1 MVRAAG
7 KSTEICNQP
16 IVHLFWL
23 GLNRSTDVRLALY
36 LPITGHCAI
45 ICPAPVTIS
54 VKTVER
60 VFIMPRRVTVKVP
73 ATSANLGP
81 GFDSIGIALDL
92 HNTVSIEASDEFGVT
107 LSGEGEDVL
116 SQGQDNLVYQG
127 VLAIYEKLGE
137 RVPPLK
143 LSCIN
148 WVPLARGLGS
158 SSAALVAG
166 LVAGN
171 ELLDHPLSTH
181 AILQIATKIEGHPDN
196 VTPALFGGLQVA
208 VMNDGIVEHISVPL
222 AADLGIVVFVP
233 HFPMMTDQARDI
245 LPARVSRADA
255 IFNISRASLLIA
267 AMATGSIGQLRVAM
281 QDVLHQPYRRK
292 LFPAME
298 EIIDAAISAG
308 AAGAALSGSGS
319 SILAFALGCEE
330 RVAEA
335 MMRVGDRS
343 RVDGRTIITKVCYSG
358 AQIIERG

>member
-1 MVRAAG
+1 MDRMDGPAP
-7 KSTEICNQP
+7 SI
-16 IVHLFWL
+16 LFL
-23 GLNRSTDVRLALY
+23 PSSSRHRVSVSLNLALRLD
-36 LPITGHCAI
+36 LPSISLCAI
-45 ICPAPVTIS
+45 ICRASLATLLS
-54 VKTVER
+54 LAELYLT
-60 VFIMPRRVTVKVP
+60 MPRRVTVRVP

-127 VLAIYEKLGE
+127 VLAVYEKLE
-137 RVPPLK
+137 KRVPPLK
-143 LSCIN
+143 LSCMN

-171 ELLDHPLSTH
+171 ELLGHPLSSQML
-181 AILQIATKIEGHPDN
+181 LQIATKMEGHPDN

-208 VMNDGIVEHISVPL
+208 VMNDGIVERISVPL

-233 HFPMMTDQARDI
+233 DFPMMTAEARDV

-255 IFNISRASLLIA
+255 VFNISRASMLLA
-267 AMATGSIGQLRVAM
+267 AMATGSIGHLRVAM
-281 QDVLHQPYRRK
+281 EDALHQPYRRK

-298 EIIDAAISAG
+298 DIIEAAVTAG
-308 AAGAALSGSGS
+308 AAGSALSGSGS
-319 SILAFALGCEE
+319 SILAFVLGGEE

-335 MMRVGDRS
+335 MMRTGARS
-343 RVDGRTIITKVCYSG
+343 GVDGRTIITRVCYSG
-358 AQIIERG
+358 AQITERG

>member
-1 MVRAAG
+1 
-7 KSTEICNQP
+7 
-16 IVHLFWL
+16 
-23 GLNRSTDVRLALY
+23 
-36 LPITGHCAI
+36 
-45 ICPAPVTIS
+45 
-54 VKTVER
+54 
-60 VFIMPRRVTVKVP
+60 MPKRVTVKVP

-92 HNTVSIEASDEFGVT
+92 HNTVSIEASDEFGVS
-107 LSGEGEDVL
+107 LAGEGQDVL

-127 VLAIYEKLGE
+127 VLAIYEKLE
-137 RVPPLK
+137 KRVPPLK
-143 LSCIN
+143 LSCVN

-171 ELLDHPLSTH
+171 EFLGHPLSTQ
-181 AILQIATKIEGHPDN
+181 ALLQIATKMEGHPDN

-208 VMNDGIVEHISVPL
+208 VMNNGIVDRLSVPL

-233 HFPMMTDQARDI
+233 DFPMMTAEARDI

-267 AMATGSIGQLRVAM
+267 AMATGSIGHLRVAM
-281 QDVLHQPYRRK
+281 EDCLHQPYRRK

-298 EIIDAAISAG
+298 EIIEAAVAAG
-308 AAGAALSGSGS
+308 AAGAALSGAGS

-330 RVAEA
+330 RIAEA
-335 MMRVGDRS
+335 MSMAGARAG
-343 RVDGRTIITKVCYSG
+343 VDGRTIITKVCYSG